1 MALAPSGAYFVK
13 KLDAVG
19 GISDSDLASMAFAE
33 ISSSAPVSPDRLR
46 CGAMR
51 APDGSATAFGA
62 IESSALAGLDEETIA
77 TADIVMPSFCAFLSS
92 KLGDGEYFF
101 SSGGSICAVK
111 LQSCAAADFAAVE
124 SPQSPEEA
132 KKALSKLL
140 GFSGNPKC
148 VELETFEVNGKNV
161 KFNAKIDDGSGFKNI
176 SWSAPF
182 SAFTTCDIRGANFL
196 KNVKKAQR
204 KRQLAILGAALVPI
218 VFAGLFA
225 YQINVIIKAN
235 EVANM
240 EEELVIIEP
249 EAKAIEARVERVAS
263 FANMTKLK
271 PTPLELL
278 AKINSAR
285 PDGITITSFA
295 RKGDSFELAGTA
307 NDLSKINEFVS
318 KLKTIPLFANVVS
331 KSDSSKTASKF
342 SISGAVKK

>member
-124 SPQSPEEA
+124 SPQNPEEA
-132 KKALSKLL
+132 KKPSLNCLD
-140 GFSGNPKC
+140 FP
-148 VELETFEVNGKNV
+148 E
-161 KFNAKIDDGSGFKNI
+161 IP
-176 SWSAPF
+176 SAW
-182 SAFTTCDIRGANFL
+182 NL
-196 KNVKKAQR
+196 KR
-204 KRQLAILGAALVPI
+204 
-218 VFAGLFA
+218 
-225 YQINVIIKAN
+225 
-235 EVANM
+235 
-240 EEELVIIEP
+240 
-249 EAKAIEARVERVAS
+249 
-263 FANMTKLK
+263 LK
-271 PTPLELL
+271 
-278 AKINSAR
+278 
-285 PDGITITSFA
+285 
-295 RKGDSFELAGTA
+295 
-307 NDLSKINEFVS
+307 
-318 KLKTIPLFANVVS
+318 
-331 KSDSSKTASKF
+331 
-342 SISGAVKK
+342 